1 MELRQIRSF
10 LSIAETLHFGRTAEL
25 IHLSQP
31 ALSLQIRALEEEVG
45 VRLFERNRRKTTLT
59 AAGFAFRDDATRALS
74 QLDQAVRRARLAADG
89 KLGLLRIG
97 FISTAGSEIV
107 PNIVRQFRE
116 LNPEVEFSLRA
127 ITTADQVRMLE
138 TGSLDI
144 GFLRLPIGGHA
155 TLDVVTVHRE
165 PFVLVVPASHKLAKR
180 KRVRLSEVSGQ
191 DFVMYERAY
200 APGFHDLIFGMLR
213 DAGIVPNIS
222 QTAAEIATL
231 ISLVDAHM
239 GIAIL
244 PASAVKHSVAS
255 VIACEIADEIPM
267 SEIALVVSKRVRAAV
282 VDNFRIFCAER
293 VRSGEELFIRSS
305 KLTPAPN
312 TPAQCYRWC
321 IGCTEKRRQRRDAE
335 LRGGFVDRLTAERWR
350 SRRASFLTSMYGV
363 VPSHFLGCLH
373 NYPY

>member
-1 MELRQIRSF
+1 VELRQIRSF

-31 ALSLQIRALEEEVG
+31 ALSLQIRALEQEVG

-59 AAGFAFRDDATRALS
+59 AAGFAFRDDAIRALS

-107 PNIVRQFRE
+107 PNIVGQFRE

-180 KRVRLSEVSGQ
+180 KRVRLSEVAGQ

-255 VIACEIADEIPM
+255 VIACEIADKIPM
-267 SEIALVVSKRVRAAV
+267 SEIALVVTKRVRVAV
-282 VDNFRIFCAER
+282 VDNLRTFALKELGRAR
-293 VRSGEELFIRSS
+293 NSLYAHRS
-305 KLTPAPN
+305 
-312 TPAQCYRWC
+312 
-321 IGCTEKRRQRRDAE
+321 
-335 LRGGFVDRLTAERWR
+335 
-350 SRRASFLTSMYGV
+350 
-363 VPSHFLGCLH
+363 
-373 NYPY
+373 